1 MTQFFVDEE
10 REKVYQERL
19 HGFGDDNKTL
29 GYIPYKEIKTDQN
42 SDVEMYLVQCTLHIV
57 LKIYY

>member
-1 MTQFFVDEE
+1 MTQFFVDEK
-10 REKVYQERL
+10 REVYQERL
-19 HGFGDDNKTL
+19 HGFGEDNKML
-29 GYIPYKEIKTDQN
+29 GYIPCKEIKTDRN

>member
-19 HGFGDDNKTL
+19 HGFGEDNKTL
-29 GYIPYKEIKTDQN
+29 GYIPYKETKTDRN
-42 SDVEMYLVQCTLHIV
+42 
-57 LKIYY
+57 